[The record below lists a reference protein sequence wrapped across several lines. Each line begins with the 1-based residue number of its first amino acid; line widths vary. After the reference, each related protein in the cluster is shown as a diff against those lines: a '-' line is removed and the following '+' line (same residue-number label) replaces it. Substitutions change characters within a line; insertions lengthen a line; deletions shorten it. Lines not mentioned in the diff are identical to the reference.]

1 MNIYI
6 LDYCN
11 LYSAHICYTYEYVH
25 ILTFGQFDNTFRNAH
40 SSHWPSSV
48 KVSYTEDHQTIIK
61 DVPPI
66 HKVVLMQHGSDLPL
80 ECNPT
85 QRISTKQGV
94 FLVTASKLWN
104 SSTKYDNG
112 SEIISSVDSLMSQNY
127 NKTNYHSLKF
137 GVQALCLKS
146 HPMWLQILL
155 FSCKSPPFL
164 HWLELWNA
172 FDGICTAIPSGMMP
186 FAKTP
191 NSADWF
197 LGASLQRKRPWRSP
211 VKSTP
216 LATLAMDR
224 QYFCSVKK
232 HALLRGACNPPSMSS
247 VVPWTKLAP
256 PVKFG

>member
-1 MNIYI
+1 MARGDA
-6 LDYCN
+6 L
-11 LYSAHICYTYEYVH
+11 
-25 ILTFGQFDNTFRNAH
+25 GM
-40 SSHWPSSV
+40 WPNP
-48 KVSYTEDHQTIIK
+48 KDFTISK
-61 DVPPI
+61 
-66 HKVVLMQHGSDLPL
+66 G
-80 ECNPT
+80 
-85 QRISTKQGV
+85 

-112 SEIISSVDSLMSQNY
+112 TEIISSVNSLISPNY
-127 NKTNYHSLKF
+127 NKTSYHSLKL

-155 FSCKSPPFL
+155 QACKSPFL

-211 VKSTP
+211 VKSTQF
-216 LATLAMDR
+216 ATLAMDR
-224 QYFCSVKK
+224 QYFCSVK
-232 HALLRGACNPPSMSS
+232 
-247 VVPWTKLAP
+247 LA
-256 PVKFG
+256 VFFTTCLAM